1 MTLEEQVKA
10 IVQALK
16 DKKGVDVKAY
26 DVRGVSGL
34 CDYYVVATGTAAPH
48 VKALI
53 AATQAAMKANG
64 VESYRTSGD
73 RDSGWVVVDYVDV
86 VVHAFSPEARA
97 YYAVE
102 RLWKDAKEV
111 AC

>member
-16 DKKGVDVKAY
+16 DKKGVDVRTY

-53 AATQAAMKANG
+53 AATQAAMKEN
-64 VESYRTSGD
+64 VVDSYRTSGD
-73 RDSGWVVVDYVDV
+73 RESGWVVIDYVDV

-97 YYAVE
+97 YYAIE
-102 RLWKDAKEV
+102 KLWKDAKEV
-111 AC
+111 VF